1 MERKTKQQ
9 LCEALAIDYAYR
21 AKPALGVDFADAY
34 QYYLDRCMFRE
45 YDDVLHQYKQGPLK
59 TDSKAVLVE
68 NNKEYVEP
76 KASDDDCG
84 DSCKL

>member
-34 QYYLDRCMFRE
+34 QEYLDRCMFRE
-45 YDDVLHQYKQGPLK
+45 YDDVLQQYGQGPLK
-59 TDSKAVLVE
+59 EDSKTVLVE

>member
-1 MERKTKQQ
+1 MERKTKEE
-9 LCEALAIDYAYR
+9 LCIALAKDWAYR
-21 AKPALGVDFADAY
+21 AKPVLGVTFDDAY
-34 QYYLDRCMFRE
+34 DTYLARCSFRE
-45 YDDVLHQYKQGPLK
+45 YDDVLHQYNQGPLK
-59 TDSKAVLVE
+59 EDSKTILVE